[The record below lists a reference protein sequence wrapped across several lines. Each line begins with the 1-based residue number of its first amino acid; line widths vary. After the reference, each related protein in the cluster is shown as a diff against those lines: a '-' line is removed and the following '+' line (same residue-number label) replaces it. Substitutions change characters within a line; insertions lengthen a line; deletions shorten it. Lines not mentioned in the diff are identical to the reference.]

1 MIDMEEFRKK
11 IVHEQVVPKRDAV
24 YTPFPARMM
33 PGVRAFLERMG
44 ISMLYSHQGEMFD
57 RVLDGE
63 NVVITTSTAS
73 GKTLGFLLPVVQEI
87 LTAPTTR
94 ALFLYP
100 TKALASDQFRA
111 LGPLLE
117 FFGKSRLQAGI
128 YDGDTPPS
136 ERGRIRGSANIILTN
151 PEMLNAT
158 FLPNHNSYGFNF
170 LFANLKYIVVDELH
184 SYRGAFGSHLANV
197 MKRLGRICCYYGSSP
212 RFLCSSATIAN
223 PAELAE
229 KICGCPFSTI
239 EMDGSP
245 SPEKRYYLWQPPMAG
260 KGDFRISPA
269 REAPGL
275 IAKLALGKTPF
286 LAFCKS
292 RNAVEVVLKE
302 SRDRLKDASRD
313 QGAADISSLI
323 AGYRGGYRPMERR
336 AIEEKMAAGEL
347 RGLVATN
354 VLELGIDIGRLDAA
368 VLVGFP
374 GTRASFWQQAGR
386 AGRKGRGAAVFLLL
400 DNLPM
405 DQYLAIDPGWL
416 FSGGSEHAVADP
428 DNLFIQLAHV
438 RAAAAELPLSP
449 DDAALFPD
457 LGEIV
462 PVLLPMKELRKE
474 SGRFFWSGGPYP
486 AGDISLRNMD
496 KIRYRLKNSADGSL
510 ITEMDEL
517 QAFRE
522 IYGGAIY
529 LHEGLQYLV
538 ERLDLQGRE
547 ALARPA
553 EENYY
558 TVSCDMTEVHKIR
571 DRKRDPLGRTFC
583 GFGDVRVAYTT
594 VGFRRQQFHNHQ
606 NLGMEMLDQ
615 PLAKSFETEGFWI
628 ALPDEVRRLFLSLG
642 PRSDGLAAQF
652 RKTYAEGL
660 AFTLLNSAMRM
671 TMTTTED
678 MSGALLADDAEQ
690 EAGLSVCIFDMYS
703 GGLGFA
709 NRGYELIPR
718 IIGNA
723 VRMVEGCPCSGGCS
737 ACVGDFRLDKR
748 IVLWGL
754 KSMYGK
760 ISLPENI
767 RALPPGSAPAGK
779 RFSLETLPEQWS
791 EFVDHL
797 LSSGEYLSRFLAA
810 VPKVRK
816 DGNTL
821 VLEVPGE
828 FFRDWLTE
836 GGNGEKLT
844 GLLQRYAVLPSGF
857 TVRFEWPGDGKSL
870 KDSRLNGMYR
880 TLTGRD
886 DR

>member
-229 KICGCPFSTI
+229 KICGCSFSTI

-354 VLELGIDIGRLDAA
+354 VLELG
-368 VLVGFP
+368 
-374 GTRASFWQQAGR
+374 
-386 AGRKGRGAAVFLLL
+386 
-400 DNLPM
+400 
-405 DQYLAIDPGWL
+405 
-416 FSGGSEHAVADP
+416 
-428 DNLFIQLAHV
+428 
-438 RAAAAELPLSP
+438 
-449 DDAALFPD
+449 
-457 LGEIV
+457 
-462 PVLLPMKELRKE
+462 
-474 SGRFFWSGGPYP
+474 
-486 AGDISLRNMD
+486 
-496 KIRYRLKNSADGSL
+496 
-510 ITEMDEL
+510 
-517 QAFRE
+517 
-522 IYGGAIY
+522 
-529 LHEGLQYLV
+529 
-538 ERLDLQGRE
+538 
-547 ALARPA
+547 
-553 EENYY
+553 
-558 TVSCDMTEVHKIR
+558 
-571 DRKRDPLGRTFC
+571 
-583 GFGDVRVAYTT
+583 
-594 VGFRRQQFHNHQ
+594 
-606 NLGMEMLDQ
+606 
-615 PLAKSFETEGFWI
+615 
-628 ALPDEVRRLFLSLG
+628 
-642 PRSDGLAAQF
+642 
-652 RKTYAEGL
+652 
-660 AFTLLNSAMRM
+660 
-671 TMTTTED
+671 
-678 MSGALLADDAEQ
+678 
-690 EAGLSVCIFDMYS
+690 
-703 GGLGFA
+703 
-709 NRGYELIPR
+709 
-718 IIGNA
+718 
-723 VRMVEGCPCSGGCS
+723 
-737 ACVGDFRLDKR
+737 
-748 IVLWGL
+748 
-754 KSMYGK
+754 
-760 ISLPENI
+760 
-767 RALPPGSAPAGK
+767 
-779 RFSLETLPEQWS
+779 
-791 EFVDHL
+791 
-797 LSSGEYLSRFLAA
+797 
-810 VPKVRK
+810 
-816 DGNTL
+816 
-821 VLEVPGE
+821 
-828 FFRDWLTE
+828 
-836 GGNGEKLT
+836 
-844 GLLQRYAVLPSGF
+844 
-857 TVRFEWPGDGKSL
+857 
-870 KDSRLNGMYR
+870 
-880 TLTGRD
+880 
-886 DR
+886 